1 MQQHSVKPLPP
12 AESVLI
18 IACGALAREIN
29 QLKVLNGWSHVKLQC
44 LEAELHNRPEKIPGK
59 LRAAI
64 DRYRDQYEHI
74 FIGYADCGTGGEID
88 RICEEEG
95 LERLPG
101 AHCYAFFAGLTEFDQ
116 LAEEEPGSFYLTDFL
131 VRHFAR
137 LIIRGLGIDKHPEL
151 AEMYFG
157 NYKRLV
163 YLAQTQDPE
172 LTVAAKEA
180 AAYLGLEF
188 EYVYTGYG
196 ELESGLNVQSISWQA
211 AV

>member
-1 MQQHSVKPLPP
+1 MLPEQRLESQ
-12 AESVLI
+12 AASVLI

-29 QLKVLNGWSHVKLQC
+29 QLKLLNGWSHVKLQC

-64 DRYRDQYEHI
+64 DKYRDQYAQI

-116 LAEEEPGSFYLTDFL
+116 LAEEELGSFYLTDFL
-131 VRHFAR
+131 VRHFER
-137 LIIRGLGIDKHPEL
+137 LIIRGLGIDKHPQL

-157 NYKRLV
+157 HYKRLV
-163 YLAQTQDPE
+163 YLAQTRDSE
-172 LTVAAKEA
+172 LTA
-180 AAYLGLEF
+180 AAEKAARYLGLEF
-188 EYVYTGYG
+188 KHVFTGYG
-196 ELESGLNVQSISWQA
+196 ELESGLNVQSIKWQPA
-211 AV
+211 A

>member
-1 MQQHSVKPLPP
+1 
-12 AESVLI
+12 VLI

-101 AHCYAFFAGLTEFDQ
+101 AHCYAFFAGLAEFDQ
-116 LAEEEPGSFYLTDFL
+116 LAEQEPGSFYLTDFL

>member
-1 MQQHSVKPLPP
+1 
-12 AESVLI
+12 VLI